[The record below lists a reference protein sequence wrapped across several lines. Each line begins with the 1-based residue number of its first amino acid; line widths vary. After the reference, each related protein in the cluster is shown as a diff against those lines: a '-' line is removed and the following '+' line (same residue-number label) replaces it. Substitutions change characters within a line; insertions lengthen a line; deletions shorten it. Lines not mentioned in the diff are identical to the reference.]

1 MAQVRQM
8 PNSLLQTWF
17 DFIIYISV
25 EKCPQCSVFTLVSA
39 EHTRKSGM
47 NRTSV
52 KILRHHSGMIN
63 RMPALV
69 KASFIYVNVPPSLD
83 LGVQDVALDVHVGG
97 RLEGLLREHR
107 RVVW

>member
-1 MAQVRQM
+1 MHQFKAVLRGAATIQELPLMARVRQM

-17 DFIIYISV
+17 DFIIHISV

-69 KASFIYVNVPPSLD
+69 KAFFIYVYASL
-83 LGVQDVALDVHVGG
+83 
-97 RLEGLLREHR
+97 
-107 RVVW
+107 